1 MAFNYLKSEGIRS
14 YSCKHEA
21 AAAAA
26 RLDFDHAERGP
37 VSESIN
43 LMQSE

>member
-14 YSCKHEA
+14 YSCKHE